1 MNASP
6 RVARPLTAI
15 LFVVAAAALGG
26 ATWTVVS
33 RGRERATAPIA
44 RSFPF
49 EPGDSTR
56 LRAFIVVN
64 ANDCSSNLSF
74 LVLFQR
80 DTTQVRLSRLYFRGP
95 RGELATTATRLRE
108 RGVNTP
114 LVPETE
120 GVSRALRALGSI
132 NTPFLVVLDV
142 DGVVRLAM
150 TSPPDIETY
159 VKFPQL
165 LKSLWEQGV
174 YDPLKVP

>member
-1 MNASP
+1 MNTSS
-6 RVARPLTAI
+6 RIARPLIVLAVAVVTFGAAVWI
-15 LFVVAAAALGG
+15 L
-26 ATWTVVS
+26 S
-33 RGRERATAPIA
+33 RGRQREAVPIA

-49 EPGDSTR
+49 DAGDSTR

-64 ANDCSSNLSF
+64 AEDCSGNLSF

-80 DTTQVRLSRLYFRGP
+80 DTTRVRLSRLYYRGP
-95 RGELATTATRLRE
+95 TSELAATAARLRE

-114 LVPETE
+114 LVPETK
-120 GVSRALRALGSI
+120 GVSAALTALGST

-150 TSPPDIETY
+150 TSPPDIDTY
-159 VKFPQL
+159 VKLPQL